1 MYRGQARRSIRN
13 VMIWFVWEFFFLSEM
28 SVNNIR
34 SNHDLKKAPGAPKK
48 VKKRSRKQAWIDQL
62 FLREEVDFRHAEL
75 ETD

>member
-1 MYRGQARRSIRN
+1 
-13 VMIWFVWEFFFLSEM
+13 M
-28 SVNNIR
+28 SVNNIAR

-48 VKKRSRKQAWIDQL
+48 RSRKQVWIDQL